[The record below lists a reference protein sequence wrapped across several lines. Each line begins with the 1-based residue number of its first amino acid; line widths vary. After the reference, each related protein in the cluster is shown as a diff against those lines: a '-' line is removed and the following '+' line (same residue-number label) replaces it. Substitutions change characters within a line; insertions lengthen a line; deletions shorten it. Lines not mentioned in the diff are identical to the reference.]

1 MSIAACSSCS
11 ETFSDAVRIA
21 GHCRKLPMK
30 VVQAAYARR
39 PRSAAPSGFLIAS
52 ASIIVASMV
61 AIAAVNRYLAKRAE
75 AKNPPKGRFVE
86 ANGVRLHYMER
97 GDGDPI
103 VLLHGNGSVVQD
115 FECSGLFDI
124 AARQYRVVAFDRP
137 GFGHSRRPRSVVW
150 TPDAQA
156 KLLKLAL
163 EKIGVSTAI
172 VLGHSWGAPV
182 AVAMAHQYPAFVR
195 GLVLASGYYYPSV
208 RSDTFISL
216 PASLPL
222 VGDILSHTLSPLVER
237 LAWPMMMAKMFG
249 PRLVPAKFNG
259 FPKEMALRPSQLRAA
274 AAEATLMVPDALRE
288 RGYYGDLKM
297 PVAIIAGAQD
307 KLVDTEAQSARLH
320 SDIPHSSFHRIAGN
334 GHMIHQTATEEVM
347 SALRESYERVDGRRV
362 VADRDFLQCGL
373 ALE

>member
-1 MSIAACSSCS
+1 
-11 ETFSDAVRIA
+11 
-21 GHCRKLPMK
+21 MK

-39 PRSAAPSGFLIAS
+39 PRSAAPSGSLIAS
-52 ASIIVASMV
+52 ASIIVASMA
-61 AIAAVNRYLAKRAE
+61 AIAAVNRYLAKQAE
-75 AKNPPKGRFVE
+75 AKNPPMGRFVE

-103 VLLHGNGSVVQD
+103 VLLHGNGSMVQD

-163 EKIGVSTAI
+163 EKIGVSRAI
-172 VLGHSWGAPV
+172 VLGHSWGASV

-208 RSDTFISL
+208 RSDTFTSL
-216 PASLPL
+216 PDSLPL

-249 PRLVPAKFNG
+249 PRRVPAKFNG

-297 PVAIIAGAQD
+297 PLAIIAGAQD
-307 KLVDTEAQSARLH
+307 KLVDTEAQSTRLH
-320 SDIPHSSFHRIAGN
+320 SDIPHSSFHRIAGD
-334 GHMIHQTATEEVM
+334 GHMVHQTATEEVM
-347 SALRESYERVDGRRV
+347 SALREVTNGST
-362 VADRDFLQCGL
+362 A
-373 ALE
+373 AAS